1 MVEGNI
7 PSKLLWQDINS
18 KAGQEK
24 PFFFLHHNSI
34 PEEWKT
40 QLDGTENEILLSTIL
55 TAFHV
60 F

>member
-1 MVEGNI
+1 MVEENI

-18 KAGQEK
+18 RACHQK
-24 PFFFLHHNSI
+24 PFFWHHNSI
-34 PEEWKT
+34 PKEWKT
-40 QLDGTENEILLSTIL
+40 QLDGTENEILVSTIL